1 MIVNSVFESMTEALC
16 QGDRIEI
23 RGFGSFV
30 VKNRQAREG
39 RNPRTGELVAVASK
53 AVPFFKADKIRAIG
67 VAERQRVA
75 GFPDIPAVAE
85 TLPGYEV
92 TIWYGMMAPAGTP
105 EAIVNRLNSEINKIV
120 NAPDVKATWAKQGA
134 VAMSMTAPAFTKYV
148 AEDVAKWAT
157 IVKVSGAKAD

>member
-1 MIVNSVFESMTEALC
+1 M
-16 QGDRIEI
+16 
-23 RGFGSFV
+23 
-30 VKNRQAREG
+30 
-39 RNPRTGELVAVASK
+39 
-53 AVPFFKADKIRAIG
+53 
-67 VAERQRVA
+67 
-75 GFPDIPAVAE
+75 
-85 TLPGYEV
+85 PGYEANNWWGLL
-92 TIWYGMMAPAGTP
+92 TPAGTP